1 MNTIHPFLLCINPV
15 VPCVYILF
23 YHALFLACGAWILSY
38 RLSCKKKCCR
48 YCIYIYLF
56 MSYRVSLCGIYLNYN
71 STEYQAYLPLVINMY
86 SIKYSWLFSHLVNEI
101 VFTCFNMIHT
111 AYLMLFPSDVENVV
125 VLSMWYPSCSEY
137 VISECFWFLFFI
149 GTKYCCNCFVFS
161 GAGNDHGPPVR
172 RSLLCRDWHRPWT
185 EVSQGGRACGLL
197 QPAELHSSHQCQ
209 ICSAPARGNRQEGR
223 YNWW

>member
-86 SIKYSWLFSHLVNEI
+86 SIKYSWLFSNLVNEI

-111 AYLMLFPSDVENVV
+111 AYLMLFPSDVENYN
-125 VLSMWYPSCSEY
+125 LWCCGIEY
-137 VISECFWFLFFI
+137 VISKLFWVCDIRVFLIPLF
-149 GTKYCCNCFVFS
+149 Y
-161 GAGNDHGPPVR
+161 
-172 RSLLCRDWHRPWT
+172 W
-185 EVSQGGRACGLL
+185 
-197 QPAELHSSHQCQ
+197 
-209 ICSAPARGNRQEGR
+209 
-223 YNWW
+223 Y